1 MKSTNTISSWLIMK
15 VKGYLDRKDWKIFSK
30 LPKVLNRL
38 QEEAVA
44 VHVQN
49 DQVSNWSNMS
59 AVQKDLE
66 RQ

>member
-1 MKSTNTISSWLIMK
+1 MK
-15 VKGYLDRKDWKIFSK
+15 VKGYFDRKDWEIFSK

-49 DQVSNWSNMS
+49 DQVSNWRKTS
-59 AVQKDLE
+59 AVQRDLE